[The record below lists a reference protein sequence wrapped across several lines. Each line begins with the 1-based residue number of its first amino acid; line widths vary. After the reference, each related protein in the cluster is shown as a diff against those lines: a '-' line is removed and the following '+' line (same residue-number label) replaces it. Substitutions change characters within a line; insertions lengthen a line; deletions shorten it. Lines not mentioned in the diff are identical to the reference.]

1 MRTEKNE
8 FEVYDPITEYFNPMN
23 LTPAEKK
30 QRIATAKKFKIRIH
44 DWFLSVYN
52 DIKTGRYLHE
62 KLDGDYID
70 DLIAAYIAMMES
82 VDKTSMYD
90 TEVNAKAMR
99 FAEQVN
105 QTNRN
110 IINEPDN
117 VEFTNT
123 VMLGT
128 GIREELIP
136 SYVKHE
142 LSGGGDEWE
151 NYREILIATNET
163 NWIYN
168 YLIHKKKVESGQLTH
183 TWESMRDEKVRGSHA
198 IADGQTVPINE
209 PFTVGGYKLLYPG
222 DDSLGA
228 PPSETIGC
236 RCLEL

>member
-30 QRIATAKKFKIRIH
+30 QRIATAKKFKIRMH

-117 VEFTNT
+117 VEFTNA

>member
-117 VEFTNT
+117 VEFTNA

-209 PFTVGGYKLLYPG
+209 PFTVGRYKLLHPG

>member
-99 FAEQVN
+99 FAEQIT

-110 IINEPDN
+110 IINEPDD
-117 VEFTNT
+117 VEFTNA

-128 GIREELIP
+128 GIKEELIP
-136 SYVKHE
+136 TYVRDE
-142 LSGGGDEWE
+142 LSGGEWE
-151 NYREILIATNET
+151 NYREVLIAKNET

-168 YLIHKKKVESGQLTH
+168 YLTHKKKVESGQLTH
-183 TWESMRDEKVRGSHA
+183 TWESMKDERVRGPHA

-209 PFTVGGYKLLYPG
+209 PFTVGGYKLMYPC

-236 RCLEL
+236 RCLEV

>member
-1 MRTEKNE
+1 MKNE
-8 FEVYDPITEYFNPMN
+8 ISEYEVYDPIAEYFNPMN
-23 LTPAEKK
+23 LTPSEKK
-30 QRIATAKKFKIRIH
+30 QRIATAKRFKKKVH
-44 DWFLSVYN
+44 DWLLSVYN
-52 DIKTGRYLHE
+52 DLRTGRYLHE

-70 DLIAAYIAMMES
+70 DLIAMYIALMES

-99 FAEQVN
+99 FAEQIT

-110 IINEPDN
+110 IINEPDD
-117 VEFTNT
+117 VEFTNA

-128 GIREELIP
+128 GIKEELIP
-136 SYVKHE
+136 TYVRDE
-142 LSGGGDEWE
+142 LSGGEWE
-151 NYREILIATNET
+151 NYREVLIATNET

-168 YLIHKKKVESGQLTH
+168 YLTHKKKVESGQLTH

-209 PFTVGGYKLLYPG
+209 PFTVGGYKLMYPC

-236 RCLEL
+236 RCLEV

>member
-117 VEFTNT
+117 VEFTNA

-236 RCLEL
+236 RCLEV

>member
-117 VEFTNT
+117 VEFTNA